1 MTFAFSPCFTACLA
15 AVLLSIAVADSNAL
29 PRSQANAVNNAGTNC
44 TWDCKVVDSTFGLQM
59 KELISEFRLISLQLK
74 YDQQVDEKCVN
85 QTDKQN
91 SSIKLADVWTCL
103 TGDNPSY
110 GSQNMTQHS
119 FNKSNYWF
127 RKLQEGQ
134 IKVGVSCSF
143 KPATDSNDTKASLND
158 VISMVLMKEVAKFAE
173 LSHSKTAFCYKF
185 SARNGF
191 YVCGVNITVSST
203 AHNDPIT
210 WQKRVSN
217 ILYMVVDYLSLYCFP
232 LVSFEFIPT
241 KIRKNGKVM
250 IVLHETSPE
259 SIRSWIANEFFSDD
273 VGDDPTVRQKY
284 KRLSYAFC
292 FFLIALVFS
301 LLKEMV
307 LDFLL
312 APHNLQ
318 DEFDSHIPFLYL
330 MSASL
335 FLLFVRDFVRFL
347 CPRLQPGGPCIICS
361 VFGDKQG
368 IFHDLEHSVSYYG
381 RKEMEMHLLLLP
393 SIVKRC
399 HTQTYL
405 KCTAVLDYCGPS
417 SLVKKLFSFLLFPVW
432 ITIYLVYV
440 VAVLLYS
447 SPTTTFYDMRMY
459 KNPTRLNNR
468 ILISG
473 FCEATFLLYGSFFLV
488 KIVVYFS
495 LTLFRGCLQGL
506 PNYLSLTFLVVFAG
520 SCLQKA
526 YNPYPAYYI
535 KLAFT
540 LFEHYKKKQGNSKD
554 CTMMIPKDLY
564 DKTCLQMPFRKRRGI
579 VSTYFGG
586 ILLLMFVVFA
596 VVTGA
601 PRAADQLPNALGAVL
616 ALSAPMII
624 EMVFGN
630 GFPVVEKA
638 YDEDFDKKIGFI
650 VDDYLSN
657 SANQN
662 ASNNNNG
669 SSPEMNS
676 STDTILP
683 I

>member
-1 MTFAFSPCFTACLA
+1 MTFAFFPCFTTCLA
-15 AVLLSIAVADSNAL
+15 AVLLSIAVTDSDAL
-29 PRSQANAVNNAGTNC
+29 PQSQANAMNNAGANC
-44 TWDCKVVDSTFGLQM
+44 AWDCKVVDSTFGLQM

-85 QTDKQN
+85 QTDIQN
-91 SSIKLADVWTCL
+91 SSIKLADLWACL
-103 TGDNPSY
+103 TGHNPSY
-110 GSQNMTQHS
+110 GGQNMTQHS
-119 FNKSNYWF
+119 FNKSNDRF
-127 RKLQEGQ
+127 QKLQEGQ
-134 IKVGVSCSF
+134 IEVGVSCSF

-158 VISMVLMKEVAKFAE
+158 VILMVLMKEIAKFAE

-185 SARNGF
+185 SAKNGF

-203 AHNDPIT
+203 AHNNPIT

-217 ILYMVVDYLSLYCFP
+217 ILYMVVDFLSLYCFP
-232 LVSFEFIPT
+232 LISFEFIPT
-241 KIRKNGKVM
+241 KIRKSGKVM
-250 IVLHETSPE
+250 IVLHGTSPE

-273 VGDDPTVRQKY
+273 VGDDPTVRQNY

-318 DEFDSHIPFLYL
+318 DEFGSHIPFLYL

-335 FLLFVRDFVRFL
+335 FLLSVRAFVRSL
-347 CPRLQPGGPCIICS
+347 CPRLRPGRPCIICS

-405 KCTAVLDYCGPS
+405 KCTAVLDCCGPS

-432 ITIYLVYV
+432 ITIYVVYV

-468 ILISG
+468 ILLSG

-488 KIVVYFS
+488 KIVVYYS

-506 PNYLSLTFLVVFAG
+506 PNYLSLAFLVVYAV
-520 SCLQKA
+520 SYLQKA
-526 YNPYPAYYI
+526 HSLYPAYHI
-535 KLAFT
+535 KLAYT
-540 LFEHYKKKQGNSKD
+540 LFEHYKKKQGDSKD
-554 CTMMIPKDLY
+554 CTKMIPKDLY
-564 DKTCLQMPFRKRRGI
+564 DKACLQMPFRKRRGI
-579 VSTYFGG
+579 VSKYFWGT
-586 ILLLMFVVFA
+586 LSVMFVVFA

-601 PRAADQLPNALGAVL
+601 PKAADQLPNAIRAVL
-616 ALSAPMII
+616 VLLGPKCN
-624 EMVFGN
+624 EMVFDN
-630 GFPVVEKA
+630 GFPVVERA
-638 YDEDFDKKIGFI
+638 YDEDFDKKIAFI
-650 VDDYLSN
+650 VDDYFSN
-657 SANQN
+657 YANQN

-669 SSPEMNS
+669 SSAGINS